1 MTLAL
6 FPEIILEYIL
16 ESEYSTKTKEVMVR
30 FFIES
35 RPGVSGGEVT
45 WEQMARHLDI
55 RTLAFYGV
63 THAFVLWGRLP
74 LEECVN
80 IARFL
85 L

>member
-1 MTLAL
+1 M
-6 FPEIILEYIL
+6 
-16 ESEYSTKTKEVMVR
+16 SVR
-30 FFIES
+30 YFIQS
-35 RPGVSGGEVT
+35 RPGVKGGEVT
-45 WEQMARHLDI
+45 WEQMARRLDI

-85 L
+85 V